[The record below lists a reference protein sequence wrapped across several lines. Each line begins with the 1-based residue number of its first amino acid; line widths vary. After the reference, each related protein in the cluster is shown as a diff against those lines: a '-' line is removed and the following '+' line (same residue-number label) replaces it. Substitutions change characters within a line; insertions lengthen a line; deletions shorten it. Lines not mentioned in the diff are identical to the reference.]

1 MPKFS
6 PELEE
11 ANDSYTQTG
20 GGVERE
26 NRSAVE
32 EPAGKV
38 KRGYH
43 NAFFTNNRAIRRKK
57 DDEREK
63 SGASQ

>member
-20 GGVERE
+20 EAASKE

-38 KRGYH
+38 KRGYQCL
-43 NAFFTNNRAIRRKK
+43 FY
-57 DDEREK
+57 
-63 SGASQ
+63 

>member
-20 GGVERE
+20 GGVKRE

-43 NAFFTNNRAIRRKK
+43 NAFLLTT
-57 DDEREK
+57 ERYE
-63 SGASQ
+63 